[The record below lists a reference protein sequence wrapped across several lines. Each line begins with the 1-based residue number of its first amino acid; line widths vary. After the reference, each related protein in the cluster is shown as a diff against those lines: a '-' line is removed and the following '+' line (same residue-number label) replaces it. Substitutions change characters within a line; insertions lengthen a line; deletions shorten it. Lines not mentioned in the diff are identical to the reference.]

1 MVNEPL
7 THVNGDVSMIDVL
20 AALREGVA
28 ETRQVRD
35 EARFLLLEVDFRGR
49 FYRLAKERG
58 F

>member
-1 MVNEPL
+1 M

-35 EARFLLLEVDFRGR
+35 ETRFLLLEVDFRGR
-49 FYRLAKERG
+49 FYHLAKERG